1 MGAATTVA
9 ANRIA
14 VAAIDKIFVSVR
26 QLVFLLVVDGGEE
39 MVWIFSGGLVSQ
51 GARPPFFVSVADLLG
66 SFLSLRRS
74 GILNV
79 LLDKIDTIVK
89 RPYGGPQLA

>member
-1 MGAATTVA
+1 
-9 ANRIA
+9 
-14 VAAIDKIFVSVR
+14 
-26 QLVFLLVVDGGEE
+26 

-51 GARPPFFVSVADLLG
+51 GARPPFFVSVADLLAP
-66 SFLSLRRS
+66 FFTLRRS